1 MERGINYFDTAHAY
15 LKGDSERI
23 FGEALTRH
31 PRESYLLASKFHAS
45 HCKDLEGMFE
55 EQLKR
60 CRVEYFDF
68 YLFHCVCE
76 VTLPLIIER
85 KCPISGIPAEA
96 ERKESHPLIWASP
109 PMRSRTTCVNFFSGT
124 TAMIW
129 LEIQLNYVDWTL
141 LKAKE
146 QYDILLEHQLP
157 VWVMEPQK
165 GGRLSTLNERAA
177 AILKAAEPERS
188 IPSWSFRFLQGLPM
202 VQTVL
207 SGMTTMEQIEDN
219 VDTFSRQEP
228 LNEQE
233 LDTLWQAKDAFM
245 STLGVPCSG
254 CRYCCDT
261 CPAGLNIPLL
271 IQGYNEQRVSGEG
284 WRLSNL
290 KVDQGAGGMSPLQH
304 LPAVLPS
311 AY

>member
-1 MERGINYFDTAHAY
+1 
-15 LKGDSERI
+15 
-23 FGEALTRH
+23 
-31 PRESYLLASKFHAS
+31 
-45 HCKDLEGMFE
+45 MFE

-76 VTLPLIIER
+76 VTLPLIMDENARYLEFLLKQKEKSRIRYLGFSAHAEPDNLR
-85 KCPISGIPAEA
+85 KFLQWYDGYDMAQ
-96 ERKESHPLIWASP
+96 
-109 PMRSRTTCVNFFSGT
+109 
-124 TAMIW
+124 
-129 LEIQLNYVDWTL
+129 IQLNYVDWTL

-219 VDTFSRQEP
+219 VDTFS
-228 LNEQE
+228 
-233 LDTLWQAKDAFM
+233 A
-245 STLGVPCSG
+245 
-254 CRYCCDT
+254 
-261 CPAGLNIPLL
+261 AGAA
-271 IQGYNEQRVSGEG
+271 E
-284 WRLSNL
+284 
-290 KVDQGAGGMSPLQH
+290 
-304 LPAVLPS
+304 
-311 AY
+311 